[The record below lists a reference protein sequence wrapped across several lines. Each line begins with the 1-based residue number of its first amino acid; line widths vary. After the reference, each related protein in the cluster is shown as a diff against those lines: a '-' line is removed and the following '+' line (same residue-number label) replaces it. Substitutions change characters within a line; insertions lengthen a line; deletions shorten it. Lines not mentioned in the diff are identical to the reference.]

1 MGSVHDVIEAFRKA
15 PSNAERGTKFE
26 QLMVRY
32 FELDPTMAQQY
43 DAVWRWIDWPERR
56 GRTGTGIDLV
66 ARERDT
72 GNYTAI
78 QCKFY
83 EPTHTL
89 AKGDIDSFFTA
100 SGKTGFTNRVII
112 STTDRWGRNA
122 EDALADQLVPVQR
135 IGMAEIAESP
145 IDWDIAW
152 PAGDLQVNLTPAKR
166 HELRPHQQQAIDAV
180 FRGFAVGND
189 RGKLIMACGTGK
201 TFTALKIAERIAA
214 DNGGSARILLLVPS
228 ISLLSQTLREW
239 TAQSELD
246 VRAFAVCSD
255 TKVSRSAEDYH
266 VHDVPIPV
274 TTDARVLLHEMAH
287 RRRAQGLTVV
297 FCTYQSLPTVAKAQR
312 LGVDEFDLVMCDEA
326 HRTTG
331 VTLAGDDESNFVRVH
346 DGQYLKAA
354 RRLYMTAT
362 PRIFTESIKD
372 RADQHSAE
380 LVSMDDELTF
390 GPEFHRLSFGEAVE
404 RGLLTDYKVMVLT
417 VDQGVIAPRLQQE
430 LSGVSG
436 ELMLDDASKIVGC
449 WNGLAKRSGTGI
461 VAGEPPMRRAVAF
474 AKDIKTSKQVAE
486 LFPKVVEAYR
496 ELVDDGPGL
505 ACSVRH
511 VDGTFNALVRN
522 EQLAWNTSFTVG
534 FTGLARIDPAQKKST
549 SEWLAET
556 LCDYASFED
565 GVDALRYWASGQ
577 IGQLP
582 TGKGWEDKR
591 LGIIIAGFDRRR
603 IPLVAEIS
611 NFDPEAP
618 IPANQNEFKCYRIR
632 RAPGHSASF
641 RITGAALTEKMYAN
655 ILLRRVPRMLKQ
667 QDGITRAARL
677 MVALQRRISEDNPGV
692 GRHAMAVAI
701 PRERTMPAVLSN
713 LDAPS
718 LNTMNSNFC
727 YFDDAGFNYKQL
739 GPHMAGGGWAWADF
753 VAEADPSNPD
763 MQKVGGRVLKCPQ
776 PPPQAESTGC

>member
-1 MGSVHDVIEAFRKA
+1 MIKEIFAPHSHD
-15 PSNAERGTKFE
+15 
-26 QLMVRY
+26 
-32 FELDPTMAQQY
+32 
-43 DAVWRWIDWPERR
+43 
-56 GRTGTGIDLV
+56 
-66 ARERDT
+66 
-72 GNYTAI
+72 
-78 QCKFY
+78 
-83 EPTHTL
+83 
-89 AKGDIDSFFTA
+89 
-100 SGKTGFTNRVII
+100 
-112 STTDRWGRNA
+112 
-122 EDALADQLVPVQR
+122 
-135 IGMAEIAESP
+135 
-145 IDWDIAW
+145 
-152 PAGDLQVNLTPAKR
+152 
-166 HELRPHQQQAIDAV
+166 
-180 FRGFAVGND
+180 
-189 RGKLIMACGTGK
+189 
-201 TFTALKIAERIAA
+201 AA
-214 DNGGSARILLLVPS
+214 DSVDDTLESTAAGIRTVK
-228 ISLLSQTLREW
+228 ISLLVLGL
-239 TAQSELD
+239 TALIQIVIVVMSGSVALAAD
-246 VRAFAVCSD
+246 TIHNFADALTAVPLWIAFALGAKPATRRYTYGFGRVEDLAGSFVVAMITMSAIIAGYEAIARLIHPQQIEHVGWVALAGLVGFIGNEWVALYRIRVGHRIGSAALIADGLHARTDGFTSLAVLCSAGGVALGFPLAD
-255 TKVSRSAEDYH
+255 PIVGLLITAAILAVLRTAAR
-266 VHDVPIPV
+266 DVF
-274 TTDARVLLHEMAH
+274 RRLLD
-287 RRRAQGLTVV
+287 
-297 FCTYQSLPTVAKAQR
+297 
-312 LGVDEFDLVMCDEA
+312 GVDPAMVDAAEQAL
-326 HRTTG
+326 
-331 VTLAGDDESNFVRVH
+331 
-346 DGQYLKAA
+346 AA
-354 RRLYMTAT
+354 RPGVQAVRSVRM
-362 PRIFTESIKD
+362 RWI
-372 RADQHSAE
+372 
-380 LVSMDDELTF
+380 
-390 GPEFHRLSFGEAVE
+390 GHRLHAV
-404 RGLLTDYKVMVLT
+404 
-417 VDQGVIAPRLQQE
+417 
-430 LSGVSG
+430 
-436 ELMLDDASKIVGC
+436 C
-449 WNGLAKRSGTGI
+449 
-461 VAGEPPMRRAVAF
+461 
-474 AKDIKTSKQVAE
+474 
-486 LFPKVVEAYR
+486 
-496 ELVDDGPGL
+496 
-505 ACSVRH
+505 
-511 VDGTFNALVRN
+511 
-522 EQLAWNTSFTVG
+522 WNTSFTVG

>member
-56 GRTGTGIDLV
+56 GRTDTGIDLV

-522 EQLAWNTSFTVG
+522 EQLAWLKGVVAEDECRILSTAADLTRKYSQELHANEIMLLAYYIAAVNIESTYHALAGKTADADAYEPFPGMALADTFQISEAGDSMDAIMFPYNNARILRQLATPISVIIGNPPYSVGQSSANDLNANVKYPTLDGRIEQTYAKRSTAQLKNSLYDSYIRAFRWATDRIGDNGVVGFVSNGGYIDGNTADGMRLSLADDYAAVYVYNLRGEPAHSWGTLTPGRRQGLWRGGVATRWRSSLASRIRSTAGHAMSFT
-534 FTGLARIDPAQKKST
+534 AT
-549 SEWLAET
+549 SA
-556 LCDYASFED
+556 
-565 GVDALRYWASGQ
+565 
-577 IGQLP
+577 
-582 TGKGWEDKR
+582 
-591 LGIIIAGFDRRR
+591 
-603 IPLVAEIS
+603 
-611 NFDPEAP
+611 
-618 IPANQNEFKCYRIR
+618 
-632 RAPGHSASF
+632 
-641 RITGAALTEKMYAN
+641 IT
-655 ILLRRVPRMLKQ
+655 
-667 QDGITRAARL
+667 
-677 MVALQRRISEDNPGV
+677 
-692 GRHAMAVAI
+692 
-701 PRERTMPAVLSN
+701 
-713 LDAPS
+713 
-718 LNTMNSNFC
+718 
-727 YFDDAGFNYKQL
+727 
-739 GPHMAGGGWAWADF
+739 
-753 VAEADPSNPD
+753 
-763 MQKVGGRVLKCPQ
+763 
-776 PPPQAESTGC
+776 

>member
-1 MGSVHDVIEAFRKA
+1 M
-15 PSNAERGTKFE
+15 T
-26 QLMVRY
+26 L
-32 FELDPTMAQQY
+32 
-43 DAVWRWIDWPERR
+43 
-56 GRTGTGIDLV
+56 
-66 ARERDT
+66 
-72 GNYTAI
+72 I
-78 QCKFY
+78 Q
-83 EPTHTL
+83 T
-89 AKGDIDSFFTA
+89 
-100 SGKTGFTNRVII
+100 
-112 STTDRWGRNA
+112 
-122 EDALADQLVPVQR
+122 
-135 IGMAEIAESP
+135 
-145 IDWDIAW
+145 
-152 PAGDLQVNLTPAKR
+152 
-166 HELRPHQQQAIDAV
+166 
-180 FRGFAVGND
+180 
-189 RGKLIMACGTGK
+189 
-201 TFTALKIAERIAA
+201 
-214 DNGGSARILLLVPS
+214 
-228 ISLLSQTLREW
+228 
-239 TAQSELD
+239 
-246 VRAFAVCSD
+246 
-255 TKVSRSAEDYH
+255 
-266 VHDVPIPV
+266 V
-274 TTDARVLLHEMAH
+274 TTD
-287 RRRAQGLTVV
+287 
-297 FCTYQSLPTVAKAQR
+297 
-312 LGVDEFDLVMCDEA
+312 DLVIQVAD
-326 HRTTG
+326 
-331 VTLAGDDESNFVRVH
+331 
-346 DGQYLKAA
+346 
-354 RRLYMTAT
+354 RRLSRPDGSVFDDDYT
-362 PRIFTESIKD
+362 K
-372 RADQHSAE
+372 
-380 LVSMDDELTF
+380 LV
-390 GPEFHRLSFGEAVE
+390 
-404 RGLLTDYKVMVLT
+404 
-417 VDQGVIAPRLQQE
+417 
-430 LSGVSG
+430 
-436 ELMLDDASKIVGC
+436 C
-449 WNGLAKRSGTGI
+449 
-461 VAGEPPMRRAVAF
+461 
-474 AKDIKTSKQVAE
+474 
-486 LFPKVVEAYR
+486 
-496 ELVDDGPGL
+496 
-505 ACSVRH
+505 
-511 VDGTFNALVRN
+511 
-522 EQLAWNTSFTVG
+522 WNTSFTVG

-618 IPANQNEFKCYRIR
+618 IPANQNEFTCYRIR